1 MTVKIVDAETKVEI
15 VSERR
20 YGRSLANLANEY
32 NVSSDTIS
40 RIVKESPLTP
50 VLRKVYGSEINAIDY
65 VMLLG
70 TKAEIEG
77 DICAHNIKITG
88 NIEDGV
94 LIASDAYI
102 NMLEPSGNYAFN
114 EGDEYLQGVL
124 RVGVL
129 VLTDAQNRYTSAEL
143 NWSDYSEYEKL
154 LPKKE
159 VVPAKVEEVEDVVKT
174 QQNYMWNANSKFISI
189 TAGRKTWNADSEHTN
204 FKAALQA
211 LVDDNVE
218 LALELINVEKA
229 VKRFVKGNIVIQD
242 GQLFYQGLELKSGLV
257 NRILERCSNGEDF
270 EFLLPFLEN
279 LLENPSRKTVERLFD
294 FLEANDI
301 TITAD
306 GHFLAWKVVNSEFK
320 DCRTGT
326 FDNSPGQ
333 VVKMPRM
340 LVTDD
345 DQITCSSGL
354 HVCSES
360 YIKIYRGGSDKI
372 VIVKVHPRDVVS
384 IPVDYNNAKMRTC
397 QYEVLSEAIGK

>member
-20 YGRSLANLANEY
+20 CGRSLASLANEY

-40 RIVKESPLTP
+40 RIVKESPLSP
-50 VLRKVYGSEINAIDY
+50 VK
-65 VMLLG
+65 
-70 TKAEIEG
+70 
-77 DICAHNIKITG
+77 
-88 NIEDGV
+88 IED
-94 LIASDAYI
+94 
-102 NMLEPSGNYAFN
+102 
-114 EGDEYLQGVL
+114 
-124 RVGVL
+124 
-129 VLTDAQNRYTSAEL
+129 
-143 NWSDYSEYEKL
+143 
-154 LPKKE
+154 E
-159 VVPAKVEEVEDVVKT
+159 VAP
-174 QQNYMWNANSKFISI
+174 QNYMWNANSKFISI

-229 VKRFVKGNIVIQD
+229 VKKFVKGNIVIQD

-257 NRILERCSNGEDF
+257 NRILQRCADGEDF

-306 GHFLAWKVVNSEFK
+306 GHFLAWKVVDSEFM
-320 DCRTGT
+320 DCRTRT

-360 YIKIYRGGSDKI
+360 YIKIYRGSSDKV

-397 QYEVLSEAIGK
+397 QYEVLSEATGK